1 MEEDTRKPERAEDA
15 LKILSV
21 CVSMVSFWVIALSWN
36 YIFFDDLEFVPRLG
50 LGAALSWV
58 VFLHVEATGMII
70 MSMMREKWRSEGQE
84 ARLYAREARAE
95 AAEARAREAQAEA
108 REAQAEAREAQAQT
122 ETAEARAR
130 AEAREA
136 QAQAEVAEAR
146 AREALAQLEARE
158 SEAVIRELRRQL
170 REARG
175 EGANGAEDA

>member
-1 MEEDTRKPERAEDA
+1 MEEDTRKPERAEDL
-15 LKILSV
+15 LKILSIFV
-21 CVSMVSFWVIALSWN
+21 AMVSFWVIALSWN
-36 YIFFDDLEFVPRLG
+36 YIFLDDLEFVPRLG

-95 AAEARAREAQAEA
+95 AAEARAREAQA
-108 REAQAEAREAQAQT
+108 
-122 ETAEARAR
+122 
-130 AEAREA
+130 
-136 QAQAEVAEAR
+136 
-146 AREALAQLEARE
+146 QL
-158 SEAVIRELRRQL
+158 VILELRRQL

>member
-1 MEEDTRKPERAEDA
+1 MEEDTRNPERAEDL
-15 LKILSV
+15 LKILSIFV
-21 CVSMVSFWVIALSWN
+21 AVVSFWVIALSWN
-36 YIFFDDLEFVPRLG
+36 YIFLDDLEFVPRLG

-95 AAEARAREAQAEA
+95 AAEARAQVAKAEA
-108 REAQAEAREAQAQT
+108 REAQAEAREA
-122 ETAEARAR
+122 EAR
-130 AEAREA
+130 
-136 QAQAEVAEAR
+136 
-146 AREALAQLEARE
+146 LEARE

-175 EGANGAEDA
+175 EGANGAADA

>member
-1 MEEDTRKPERAEDA
+1 MEEDTRKPERAEDL
-15 LKILSV
+15 LKILSIFV
-21 CVSMVSFWVIALSWN
+21 AMVSFWVIALSWN
-36 YIFFDDLEFVPRLG
+36 YVFLDDLEFVPRLG

-95 AAEARAREAQAEA
+95 AAEARAQ
-108 REAQAEAREAQAQT
+108 
-122 ETAEARAR
+122 
-130 AEAREA
+130 
-136 QAQAEVAEAR
+136 VAEAR
-146 AREALAQLEARE
+146 AREAQAQLEARE

>member
-1 MEEDTRKPERAEDA
+1 M
-15 LKILSV
+15 LKIVSV
-21 CVSMVSFWVIALSWN
+21 FVSVVEFWVIALSWN
-36 YIFFDDLEFVPRLG
+36 YVFLDDLEFVPRLG

-95 AAEARAREAQAEA
+95 AAEARAREAQA
-108 REAQAEAREAQAQT
+108 
-122 ETAEARAR
+122 
-130 AEAREA
+130 
-136 QAQAEVAEAR
+136 
-146 AREALAQLEARE
+146 QLEARE

-175 EGANGAEDA
+175 ENANGAADA

>member
-1 MEEDTRKPERAEDA
+1 MEEDTRKSERAEDL
-15 LKILSV
+15 LKILSIF
-21 CVSMVSFWVIALSWN
+21 VSMVSFWVIALSWN
-36 YIFFDDLEFVPRLG
+36 YIFLDDLEFVPRLG

-95 AAEARAREAQAEA
+95 AAEARAQVAQAEA
-108 REAQAEAREAQAQT
+108 REAQAL
-122 ETAEARAR
+122 AEA
-130 AEAREA
+130 
-136 QAQAEVAEAR
+136 
-146 AREALAQLEARE
+146 ALAQLEARE

-175 EGANGAEDA
+175 EGANGADDA

>member
-1 MEEDTRKPERAEDA
+1 MEENTRKPERAEDL

-21 CVSMVSFWVIALSWN
+21 FVSVISFWVIAPSWN
-36 YIFFDDLEFVPRLG
+36 YIFLDDLEFVPRLG

-84 ARLYAREARAE
+84 ARMYAREARAE
-95 AAEARAREAQAEA
+95 AAEARAQVAQAEA
-108 REAQAEAREAQAQT
+108 REAQAEAREAQSL
-122 ETAEARAR
+122 
-130 AEAREA
+130 AREA
-136 QAQAEVAEAR
+136 QAQAEAAQ
-146 AREALAQLEARE
+146 AQLQARE

-175 EGANGAEDA
+175 EAANGAEDA